1 MDSAFSRRAC
11 LILCVGAIPIVSG
24 CASTGYRAKIQ
35 APYSYD
41 RILAIR
47 EAGDRK
53 DTVAIPL
60 LVDRL
65 EDEDS
70 AVRFYAILA
79 LERITGERLGY
90 RYADSAVD
98 RQQAV
103 ERWRE
108 YAATRDGHKVVSRA
122 PTSQPES

>member
-1 MDSAFSRRAC
+1 MPFF
-11 LILCVGAIPIVSG
+11 VGCTQPA
-24 CASTGYRAKIQ
+24 YRTNIQ
-35 APYSYD
+35 ARYSHD

-47 EAGDRK
+47 EAGERRDQQA
-53 DTVAIPL
+53 VPL

-90 RYADSAVD
+90 RYENSGAE
-98 RQQAV
+98 RQASV
-103 ERWRE
+103 ERWRK
-108 YAATRDGHKVVSRA
+108 YALNRDHESGVVTP
-122 PTSQPES
+122 PTSQPV

>member
-1 MDSAFSRRAC
+1 MLF
-11 LILCVGAIPIVSG
+11 ING
-24 CASTGYRAKIQ
+24 CAATVYRSNIQ
-35 APYSYD
+35 APYSHD

-47 EAGDRK
+47 EAGERRDRQA
-53 DTVAIPL
+53 VPL

-90 RYADSAVD
+90 QYEDSSAE
-98 RQQAV
+98 RQVAV
-103 ERWRE
+103 ERWRKF
-108 YAATRDGHKVVSRA
+108 AADA
-122 PTSQPES
+122 PPDSAVISPTTSQPVS